1 MVLVIIV
8 SVFSLLITALGV
20 WGMLSPAGL
29 LGFVARWQ
37 FRWELWISTLLRL
50 VFGLALWFVAP
61 VSRFPVALQA
71 LGVVS
76 IVAGG
81 ALPFMGVA
89 RFQAL
94 VTWWCAQPAGFTQ
107 VWAASAAAVGLFVL
121 WAVV

>member
-1 MVLVIIV
+1 MIV
-8 SVFSLLITALGV
+8 VVEVFAFLITALGL
-20 WGMLSPAGL
+20 WGLLSPAGL

-37 FRWELWISTLLRL
+37 ARWELWLGTLLRL
-50 VFGLALWFVAP
+50 VFGLALWLVAP
-61 VSRFPVALQA
+61 ASRFPVVLQA

-76 IVAGG
+76 IIAGG

-94 VTWWCAQPAGFTQ
+94 VTWWCEQSPGFTQ

>member
-1 MVLVIIV
+1 MVVV
-8 SVFSLLITALGV
+8 VAVCAFLITVLGL

-29 LGFVARWQ
+29 LSFVARWQ
-37 FRWELWISTLLRL
+37 FRWELWIGALLRL

-61 VSRFPVALQA
+61 VSRFPAVLQA

-76 IVAGG
+76 IIAGG

-94 VTWWCAQPAGFTQ
+94 VTWWCAQPPGFTQ

>member
-1 MVLVIIV
+1 L
-8 SVFSLLITALGV
+8 
-20 WGMLSPAGL
+20 WGLLSPAGL

-37 FRWELWISTLLRL
+37 ARWELWLGTLLRL
-50 VFGLALWFVAP
+50 VFGLALWLVAP
-61 VSRFPVALQA
+61 ASRFPVVLQA

-76 IVAGG
+76 IIAGG

-94 VTWWCAQPAGFTQ
+94 VTWWCEQSPGFTQ

>member
-1 MVLVIIV
+1 MVVV
-8 SVFSLLITALGV
+8 VEVFAFLITALGL
-20 WGMLSPAGL
+20 WGLLSPAGL

-37 FRWELWISTLLRL
+37 ARWELWLGTLLRL
-50 VFGLALWFVAP
+50 VFGLALWLVAP
-61 VSRFPVALQA
+61 ASRFPVVLQA

-76 IVAGG
+76 IIAGG

-94 VTWWCAQPAGFTQ
+94 VTWWCEQSPGFTQ